1 MQAEVKG
8 GNMPILEVTLTPG
21 EEVITPHGELSWMS
35 PNVQMSQTA
44 SAGGSGGFLAGLKR
58 AVGGGGFF
66 LTRYQAQGST
76 GFVAFASKVPG
87 HILPIHVT
95 AGSSYLVHRHGWICG
110 TPGIVP
116 TVALQQSFRGGLWGG
131 DGFILQKLEGE
142 GTAWIELSGE
152 VTTYTLAP
160 GQTLLVHPG
169 HVGLFQST
177 VQFSITRIPGIANK
191 LFGGDG
197 FFLVSLT
204 GPGQIWLQS
213 LPLPSLAH
221 ALAPYLAGERATSA
235 AEGGVVGGI
244 VGDLFRR

>member
-1 MQAEVKG
+1 VQAEVKG
-8 GNMPILEVTLTPG
+8 GTMPVLEVTLAPG
-21 EEVITPHGELSWMS
+21 EQVITPHGELSWMS
-35 PNVQMSQTA
+35 PNVQMSQTT

-66 LTRYQAQGST
+66 LTRYQAQGSA

-87 HILPIHVT
+87 HILPIHVD

-110 TPGIVP
+110 TPGILP

-152 VTTYTLAP
+152 LTTYTLAP

-177 VQFSITRIPGIANK
+177 VQFSITRVPGIANK

-221 ALAPYLAGERATSA
+221 ALAPYLGGERVAGA